1 MGYQLARFIIHTI
14 VRLSC
19 RIDVKGLE
27 LLPRSG
33 SYIAV
38 ANHLGRLDAA
48 MVYYF
53 LDRPDVILLV
63 AEKYRDNPL
72 TAWFARQ
79 LNGVYIDRFNA
90 DFVAVREVLKR
101 LKAGGVLVMA
111 PEGTRSL
118 TEALQP
124 GNPGAAYLAA
134 KAGTQIYPVGVTGTE
149 DRKVWANLKRLRRSQ
164 VTGRV
169 GQPFTLPPLKGS
181 DRDAALKQYT
191 DEIMCRIAALLPP
204 GYRGVYAEHPRL
216 QELLETAP
224 AA

>member
-1 MGYQLARFIIHTI
+1 MGYQLARFIIYTI
-14 VRLSC
+14 VRLTC
-19 RIDVKGLE
+19 RIEVKGLE
-27 LLPRSG
+27 LLPKSG
-33 SYIAV
+33 SYIAA

-48 MVYYF
+48 LVYYF

-79 LNGVYIDRFNA
+79 LNGIYIDRFNA
-90 DFVAVREVLKR
+90 DFVAVREVMKR
-101 LKAGGVLVMA
+101 LKNGGVLVMA
-111 PEGTRSL
+111 PEGTRSP

-134 KAGTQIYPVGVTGTE
+134 KAGVPIYPVGATGTE
-149 DRKVWANLKRLRRSQ
+149 DRKVWANLKRLRRNR

-169 GQPFTLPPLKGS
+169 GQPFTLPPLKGL
-181 DRDAALKQYT
+181 DRDDALQQYT

-204 GYRGVYAEHPRL
+204 EYRGVYADHPRL
-216 QELLETAP
+216 REILE
-224 AA
+224 AANK